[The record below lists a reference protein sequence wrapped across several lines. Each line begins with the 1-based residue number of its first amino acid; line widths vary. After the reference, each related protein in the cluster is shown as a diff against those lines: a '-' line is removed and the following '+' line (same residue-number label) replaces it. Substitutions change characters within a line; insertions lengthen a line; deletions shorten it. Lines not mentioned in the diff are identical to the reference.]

1 MTMKQLH
8 EYDTPETESEYAIGW
23 LNDEEARDFARSLEQ
38 RLAACR
44 DALAKFEG
52 CFDCYECSG
61 TAEQTLTLTAPK

>member
-1 MTMKQLH
+1 MKQLH
-8 EYDTPETESEYAIGW
+8 EYDTPETDAAYDHTWPERMAATS
-23 LNDEEARDFARSLEQ
+23 LSLEQ

-61 TAEQTLTLTAPK
+61 TAEAALTLTAPK